1 MSATAKL
8 TANDIIDRVYHNLI
22 SSTLT
27 IDELIDAMVGALVR
41 NGWQRSTATRIV
53 NQYLDA

>member
-1 MSATAKL
+1 MNKP

-27 IDELIDAMVGALVR
+27 IDEIIDAMVGALVR
-41 NGWQRSTATRIV
+41 NGWQQSTATRIV
-53 NQYLDA
+53 NQYLDC

>member
-1 MSATAKL
+1 MTTP
-8 TANDIIDRVYHNLI
+8 TANDIIDWVYHNLI

-41 NGWQRSTATRIV
+41 NGWSTSTATRIV

>member
-1 MSATAKL
+1 MNKP
-8 TANDIIDRVYHNLI
+8 TANDIVDRVYHNLV

-41 NGWQRSTATRIV
+41 NGWARSAATRIV
-53 NQYLDA
+53 NQYLDC